1 MTLSL
6 AAIFMAAL
14 SFTVVD
20 KTAPDIA
27 VRHLTGKELSETL
40 QKGMTPDALY
50 SQVILAKHANYQ
62 IYTTARDKSGQS
74 EVHESWNDNIFI
86 QEGEASFVLG
96 GVATDAKEREPGE
109 MRGSVI
115 DGGATTAM
123 KPGDYLFVP
132 AGVPHQ
138 MILKP
143 GQHVKF
149 IAFKT
154 HK

>member
-1 MTLSL
+1 MNLSS

-14 SFTVVD
+14 SFTAVD
-20 KTAPDIA
+20 KTAPYVA
-27 VRHLTGKELSETL
+27 VRHVTGKELSETL
-40 QKGMTPDALY
+40 LKGMTPDALY

-109 MRGSVI
+109 RRGSVI
-115 DGGATTAM
+115 DGGTTTAM
-123 KPGDYLFVP
+123 KVGDYLFIP

-138 MILKP
+138 MIVKP
-143 GQHVKF
+143 GQRVRF
-149 IAFKT
+149 LAFKT